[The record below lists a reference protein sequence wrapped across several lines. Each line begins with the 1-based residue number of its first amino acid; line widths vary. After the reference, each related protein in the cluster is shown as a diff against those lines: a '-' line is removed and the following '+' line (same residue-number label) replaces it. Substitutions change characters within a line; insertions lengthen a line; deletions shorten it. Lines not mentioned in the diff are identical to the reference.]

1 MVGYSYV
8 DYAPPAP
15 KYQPRSRGSPGIQN
29 NNQNAQFY
37 DIFMDKLLQA
47 SMANQGH
54 GQVNAMGGAAQDS
67 VHNKHTV

>member
-8 DYAPPAP
+8 DYASPAP
-15 KYQPRSRGSPGIQN
+15 KYQTRGSPGIQN

-54 GQVNAMGGAAQDS
+54 GQVNAMGGVAAQDS
-67 VHNKHTV
+67 VHNKRTV